1 MSWLYDLRVFPLFEF
16 YLALVFLVS
25 TWLRLRQYGAIL
37 ALVRRFSWRWPNLLK
52 LVRGHVHIFLTW
64 GTVLPLLLVLGLL
77 LLNYL
82 ARSYLWPSADRFTVG
97 DLLRLW
103 PALGVVGLSGL
114 AMLVFDGY
122 STYLVGEVEQA
133 ELEKNFDQA
142 EFWLRSWGA
151 PVIRFFTLGYIHPR
165 QMVAGEVRAALESA
179 SQLLN
184 TTLWWVVV
192 QTGLRIA
199 FGLSLW
205 LSFALQPWLLTL
217 AGA

>member
-16 YLALVFLVS
+16 YLALVFLFS
-25 TWLRLRQYGAIL
+25 TWLRLRQYGSIL
-37 ALVRRFSWRWPNLLK
+37 ALVRRFAGRWPNLLK
-52 LVRGHVHIFLTW
+52 LVRQHVNIFLTW
-64 GTVLPLLLVLGLL
+64 GTVLPLLLVLALL
-77 LLNYL
+77 LANYL
-82 ARSYLWPSADRFTVG
+82 ARTRLWPNADRFTVG
-97 DLLRLW
+97 DLLALW
-103 PALGVVGLSGL
+103 PALPVVGLLGL
-114 AMLVFDGY
+114 AMLAFDAC
-122 STYLVGEVEQA
+122 STYLVGELDQA
-133 ELEKNFDQA
+133 ELEKDFDQA

-151 PVIRFFTLGYIHPR
+151 PVIRFFTLGYVNPR
-165 QMVAGEVRAALESA
+165 QMVAAEVRAALESA

-205 LSFALQPWLLTL
+205 VSYALEGWLRTL